1 MEALREIIVGSRLA
15 GVIDLPEAF
24 KTSELEVIIMP
35 LKKEKKKKSTEKI
48 QTTSIKL
55 EDLPR
60 HKMGKELSKVDRTH
74 IYTNER

>member
-1 MEALREIIVGSRLA
+1 MKLDDQTRLRHM
-15 GVIDLPEAF
+15 
-24 KTSELEVIIMP
+24 LE
-35 LKKEKKKKSTEKI
+35 KEKKKKSTKNI
-48 QTTSIKL
+48 QAISIKL